1 VQARHFDLLHDGPT
15 PSAPTVVANRLRS
28 LLLHVARV
36 GFAGETPR
44 VLVAS
49 GLLAHE
55 ADEVA
60 AAFATCGLHERA
72 RRHAG
77 GWGALTLVAM

>member
-1 VQARHFDLLHDGPT
+1 
-15 PSAPTVVANRLRS
+15 
-28 LLLHVARV
+28 
-36 GFAGETPR
+36 

-60 AAFATCGLHERA
+60 AAFAARGLHERS

-77 GWGALTLVAM
+77 EWAALTLVAA